1 VQACRSLR
9 AGLDAVVR
17 AVRLRWPTL
26 SIRATVLAAIVVGM
40 VLPAMVVLGVDNFFS
55 RAAHEPL
62 VQRNRAAVLVLA
74 TAVVT
79 EPAWTLSEEGLKAAA
94 QRILQEPSVCAVEVR
109 DLQPTQQPLSI
120 KAQRCAAGLP
130 VVVRDTPVL
139 HEGQVVANLRLS
151 FDATEIDQMAAQRA
165 RFMWALV
172 ASQVVVGVMVLLGV
186 LSLRLLR
193 PIHRLKL
200 QASTLAA
207 RESVPALV
215 WRQRDELGQL
225 GQHLNTVRARIQ
237 ELFQELEAKNKQL
250 SKMAMYD
257 HLTGLPNRTLLREL
271 FQHEAAAARRKQD
284 SCALLFI
291 DLDRFKAVND
301 TMGHAAGDELLFG
314 ISQRLV
320 ATLRESDIVCRVSGD
335 EFLVLLTQAGG
346 HEQVAATVERLLR
359 AIQMPM
365 LLPRA
370 ASTAQVSASIGV
382 ALFPAD
388 GDDFEALARCAD
400 LAMYKSKDM
409 GKGRYCFYQPDL
421 DIALR
426 SRLELEREL
435 LQGIANHELLLHY
448 QPVFDMHSGRLV
460 GCEALVRWLH
470 PQRGLLLPGTFIQTA
485 EETGLIRELG
495 LWTLDAACSQLASW
509 KAAGLHPGRIAVN
522 VSALQFRDH
531 RLPQVLR
538 TALQTYDI
546 QPGELELELTESTL
560 MADTEAAQATVASL
574 RELGV
579 ALAIDDFGT
588 GYSSLSYIK
597 RLRPDKLKIDRSF
610 VKDLPAD
617 ADDRALTAAIV
628 SIAQALAITVVA
640 EGVETP
646 EQRDYLLGLGC
657 VLQQGY
663 LHGRPMS
670 AQQLRELMVDCES
683 EELA

>member
-1 VQACRSLR
+1 M
-9 AGLDAVVR
+9 
-17 AVRLRWPTL
+17 RLRWPSL
-26 SIRATVLAAIVVGM
+26 SIRATVLAAIIVGM
-40 VLPAMVVLGVDNFFS
+40 VLPALVVLGVDNYVS

-109 DLQPTQQPLSI
+109 DLQPTQGPMTI
-120 KAQRCAAGLP
+120 TAKRCAAGLP
-130 VVVRDTPVL
+130 VVVRDAPVL
-139 HEGQVVANLRLS
+139 HEGQLVANLRLS
-151 FDATEIDQMAAQRA
+151 FDATEIDQLVSQRQGI
-165 RFMWALV
+165 MWWLV
-172 ASQVVVGVMVLLGV
+172 AAQVVVGVIVLLGV
-186 LSLRLLR
+186 LSTRLLL

-237 ELFQELEAKNKQL
+237 ELFEELEAKNKQL

-257 HLTGLPNRTLLREL
+257 HLTGLPNRTLFREL
-271 FQHEAAAARRKQD
+271 YQHEAAAARRQND

-301 TMGHAAGDELLFG
+301 TMGHAAGDELLLG
-314 ISQRLV
+314 VSQRLV

-335 EFLVLLTQAGG
+335 EFLVLLTQAGSW
-346 HEQVAATVERLLR
+346 EQVSATVERLLR
-359 AIQMPM
+359 AIQAPM

-370 ASTAQVSASIGV
+370 ASTAQVSASIGI
-382 ALFPAD
+382 ALFPTD

-421 DIALR
+421 DIAFR

-435 LQGIANHELLLHY
+435 RQAIANHELLLHY
-448 QPVFDMHSGRLV
+448 QPVFDMRRGCLV

-470 PQRGLLLPGTFIQTA
+470 PQRGLLMPGTFIQTA

-495 LWTLDAACSQLASW
+495 LWTLDAACAQLARW
-509 KAAGLHPGRIAVN
+509 KAAGVHPGRIAIN
-522 VSALQFRDH
+522 VSALQFRDQ
-531 RLPQVLR
+531 RLPQVLQ

-560 MADTEAAQATVASL
+560 MSDTEAAQSTVASL

-579 ALAIDDFGT
+579 ALVIDDFGT

-617 ADDRALTAAIV
+617 ADDRALTEAIV
-628 SIAQALAITVVA
+628 SIAQALSIAVVA

-657 VLQQGY
+657 SLQQGY
-663 LHGRPMS
+663 LHGRPM
-670 AQQLRELMVDCES
+670 AADHLFARMAEAEAEATV
-683 EELA
+683 